1 MFRVF
6 LIIIVY
12 ISTSL
17 NKMLQPCCNRGEKLS
32 MAEIDNADISA
43 SVIGSNS

>member
-17 NKMLQPCCNRGEKLS
+17 TKMLQPCCNRNVKLC
-32 MAEIDNADISA
+32 MVKINNADISA
-43 SVIGSNS
+43 LVVCKNI

>member
-17 NKMLQPCCNRGEKLS
+17 TKMLQPCCNRGEKLS
-32 MAEIDNADISA
+32 MAKIDNADILA